1 MWISKLELTCFKSY
15 QHQSFSFP
23 SPSDG
28 GNVILIGGMNGY
40 GKTSILEALYLCL
53 YGKDAIVHLARAGL
67 KTDETKGGYPTFLER
82 AFNGEA
88 KREGRDTMSV
98 RVVINKTKTKA
109 VDIVRKWYFR
119 PNGSWT
125 YEEEAIVRDLVRDI
139 PEAPRMDGKNAF
151 FLSELLD
158 EVFVPAHVAPF
169 FFFDGEEVKKLA
181 DQSRVEQVKQ
191 GLEGLLGVVLL
202 RNLADRL
209 KSFETIRRGDVSS
222 VNEENLSRLIDTLTQ
237 NQTQLKEL
245 KRDEE
250 VAEENLSILREER
263 YALIERITSAGGGGG
278 DIATVKDL
286 VEERE
291 QLRNKVKDSQRRLE
305 EILSGRLPFHL
316 MTKDLLESFRD
327 QLEAEIKLFQ
337 HESEKQALEPRQA
350 AFESAFMAQ
359 TTPVIDPALTPE
371 QLVVIRKRIEDAWAS
386 LFFPP
391 PEDCAKE
398 VIHGYMHGPVRQKA
412 LDFLGNIPLGQK
424 EIQDILYEQT
434 SLTQRVDELGRKISK
449 LEGIDRDG
457 TLTALK
463 KQLDGALK
471 GIEELEE
478 RIRVDNRQVVAL
490 ESVVT
495 QQRADYE
502 RQKHALDESS
512 PVRSLIKKSERVRA
526 VIDDIVPA
534 LFPLKVRELA
544 QAMTIVYKQLAH
556 KQLVSKIE
564 ILDDG
569 STLILGK
576 NGKEIPFDRSA
587 GENQIFAT
595 ALIAGLAKVS
605 GVKAPMVVDTPL
617 GRLDSKHRENILKF
631 WTDDSARQVI
641 LLSQDKEIDYTF
653 LQQIQQHVGKTYL
666 LEHIDVG
673 DGIGRTT
680 AKEGSYFGKEKR

>member
-1 MWISKLELTCFKSY
+1 MWISKLELTSFKSY

-23 SPSDG
+23 SPAEG
-28 GNVILIGGMNGY
+28 GNVVLIGGMNGY

-53 YGKDAIVHLARAGL
+53 YGKDAIAHLARAGL
-67 KTDETKGGYPTFLER
+67 KTDEAKGGYPTFLER

-109 VDIVRKWYFR
+109 VDIARKWYFR
-119 PNGSWT
+119 PNGNWT
-125 YEEEAIVRDLVRDI
+125 YDEEAIVREIVRDI
-139 PEAPRMDGKNAF
+139 PDAPRMDGKNGF
-151 FLSELLD
+151 YLSELLD
-158 EVFVPAHVAPF
+158 EEFVPAHVAPF

-209 KSFETIRRGDVSS
+209 KNFESLRRGDVSS
-222 VNEENLSRLIDTLTQ
+222 VDEENMSRLLDTLSD
-237 NQTQLKEL
+237 NQSQLKNL
-245 KRDEE
+245 KRD
-250 VAEENLSILREER
+250 AEESEEQLSVFREER
-263 YALIERITSAGGGGG
+263 HSLIERITSAGGGGG

-291 QLRNKVKDSQRRLE
+291 QLRNKVKECQRRLE
-305 EILSGRLPFHL
+305 DILSGRLPFHL
-316 MTKDLLESFRD
+316 MAKDLLELFRE

-350 AFESAFMAQ
+350 EFESAFSSQ
-359 TTPVIDPALTPE
+359 TSPEFDPPLTSE
-371 QLVVIRKRIEDAWAS
+371 QLLVIKKRIETAWAS

-391 PEDCAKE
+391 PDDCAKS
-398 VIHGYMHGPVRQKA
+398 VIHDYMHGPMRQKA
-412 LDFLGNIPLGQK
+412 LDFLGNLSLGQK
-424 EIQDILYEQT
+424 EIQDILNEQNN
-434 SLTQRVDELGRKISK
+434 LTQRVDELGRKISK

-463 KQLDGALK
+463 QQLEKAQN
-471 GIEELEE
+471 GIVELED
-478 RIRVDNRQVVAL
+478 RIRADDRKVVAL
-490 ESVVT
+490 ESIVT
-495 QQRADYE
+495 QQKADYE
-502 RQKHALDESS
+502 RQKRALDESS

-526 VIDDIVPA
+526 VIDDVIPA
-534 LFPLKVRELA
+534 LFPLKVKELA
-544 QAMTIVYKQLAH
+544 HAMTTVYKQLAH
-556 KQLVSKIE
+556 KNLVSKIE
-564 ILDDG
+564 IHDDG
-569 STLILGK
+569 TTQILGK

-617 GRLDSKHRENILKF
+617 GRLDSKHRQNILTF
-631 WTDDSARQVI
+631 WTNESNRQVI
-641 LLSQDKEIDYTF
+641 LLSQDKEIDHTF
-653 LQQIQQHVGKTYL
+653 FQQIKEHVGKTYL
-666 LEHIDVG
+666 LEHVDVG

-680 AKEGSYFGKEKR
+680 AQEDAYFAREKK